1 MLEFTLGTIFGF
13 VAGCSLKDFILSKLD
28 KCKRFQIPQS
38 LIKIEKTS
46 LNHNGES
53 QTTADVNNNGF
64 NLCSIQSVFDKYE
77 VKLMGVNSF
86 IILLNKIERV
96 AYKETLKQFNT
107 SVRNPEELF
116 ALIEQGNTYN
126 EIVKPQYSR
135 NSILLSESNINEM
148 LNKNCIIY
156 SNETSIP
163 EKIQTLVSFH
173 VSKGLSQ
180 FQKTMGPSL
189 GQFIADYKEKKDVSL
204 LFDGIKANIN
214 RALNLLS

>member
-28 KCKRFQIPQS
+28 ECKKFQIPQS
-38 LIKIEKTS
+38 LLKIEKTS
-46 LNHNGES
+46 LKHNGGS
-53 QTTADVNNNGF
+53 QATADAYSNSF

-77 VKLMGVNSF
+77 VKLLGANSF
-86 IILLNKIERV
+86 TILLNKIERV
-96 AYKETLKQFNT
+96 AYKETLTQFYT
-107 SVRNPEELF
+107 SVHNPEDLF
-116 ALIEQGNTYN
+116 TLIEHGNTYN

-135 NSILLSESNINEM
+135 NSILLSETHINEM
-148 LNKNCIIY
+148 LNKNDIFY
-156 SNETSIP
+156 SNETSITD
-163 EKIQTLVSFH
+163 KIQTLVTFH

-189 GQFIADYKEKKDVSL
+189 GQFITDYKKNKDVSL
-204 LFDGIKANIN
+204 LFEGIKANIS